1 MTELH
6 WYFLFLF
13 AWVFFQS
20 LWLTKLSKQVVALQS
35 ELEELKGT
43 KKR

>member
-13 AWVFFQS
+13 TWVFFQS
-20 LWLTKLSKQVVALQS
+20 LWLTKMSKQMAALRE
-35 ELEELKGT
+35 ELEELK
-43 KKR
+43 KARQR